1 MHLPL
6 SLLLDSTDTHSK
18 GLIYPVFRVLHCV
31 ARGGINVAPWGPP
44 PQHAGPQSGGPVDAL
59 WEAQESLHLAHLESL
74 QLSQLGP
81 ADGASS
87 VSPSESTEEEAP
99 KSSRPLMRSPKL
111 SSKDGL
117 EMVRLAARTAL
128 AHLLNHLGQF
138 PVTSAARLDAVV
150 QEWQEVDL
158 LGLDAPLSDLTP
170 GLFDAPNLQFF
181 IVNDCALMSLLSLPN
196 DSERGFVEGP
206 AVVRAIVRDVSGK
219 SCWDAR
225 VLYAVDEEEKVEEP
239 SRPREREEAHRE
251 GPEGAA
257 EDGGTRVDQLREVR
271 AET

>member
-6 SLLLDSTDTHSK
+6 SLLLDSTDMHTK
-18 GLIYPVFRVLHCV
+18 GLIFPVFRVLHCV
-31 ARGGINVAPWGPP
+31 ARGGANVTPWGPP
-44 PQHAGPQSGGPVDAL
+44 PQHAGPPGDPH
-59 WEAQESLHLAHLESL
+59 WEAQESLRLANLELL
-74 QLSQLGP
+74 QRQLGP
-81 ADGASS
+81 ADGAS
-87 VSPSESTEEEAP
+87 VSPSESTEKETP
-99 KSSRPLMRSPKL
+99 RSSSSRPLMRSPKL

-181 IVNDCALMSLLSLPN
+181 IVNDCALMSLLALPN
-196 DSERGFVEGP
+196 DGETGFVEGP

-225 VLYAVDEEEKVEEP
+225 VIYAAGEEERGEE
-239 SRPREREEAHRE
+239 RPRPKEREEAQRE

-257 EDGGTRVDQLREVR
+257 EDGGPREDQLREVR
-271 AET
+271 EKAFGS